1 MFQIYFGLDILMT
14 FVMTVLL
21 ISCLYGS
28 RHTDRQP
35 RLLLVLISAD
45 IVMLLTNAALQLAA
59 LHEATRA
66 LRIAYCCYNVAYS
79 VFMSLA
85 VFYLTEHIRQNGAAL
100 TWRLSWVSACVSGLN
115 AALWS
120 VSSYNGMFYDIISWT
135 KGPFYL
141 IGQLGGAVVFLL
153 YLYLLLRFRK
163 SIRRRDFV
171 FFCLFVLCPVLNFT
185 LRQLVPEANSLA
197 LAFSLALLLLYEFV
211 HAEQLRYMKEMELQ
225 LSETRFAVLVNQ
237 IQPHF
242 MYNTLSS
249 IYYLCEQDPAAAQ
262 QAILDFSGY
271 MRANLHAQ
279 KNGATIPFAQELE
292 HIGHYLALEKMRF
305 QELLT
310 YTYEIGTDAFQV
322 PPLSIQI
329 LVENAVKHGLGD
341 KPEGGRV
348 LIRTEEKEDCVL
360 VTVADN
366 GVGFPQQE
374 QSAVFGVGLTNAGE
388 RLRQFCGAELEIS
401 SVAGKGTTA
410 VVTIPRQ

>member
-28 RHTDRQP
+28 RHTDRHP
-35 RLLLVLISAD
+35 RLLLVLISTD

-171 FFCLFVLCPVLNFT
+171 FFCLFVLCPI
-185 LRQLVPEANSLA
+185 RPE
-197 LAFSLALLLLYEFV
+197 F
-211 HAEQLRYMKEMELQ
+211 H
-225 LSETRFAVLVNQ
+225 
-237 IQPHF
+237 H
-242 MYNTLSS
+242 
-249 IYYLCEQDPAAAQ
+249 AAAGAGGQ
-262 QAILDFSGY
+262 QPCAGVFP
-271 MRANLHAQ
+271 RAA
-279 KNGATIPFAQELE
+279 A
-292 HIGHYLALEKMRF
+292 
-305 QELLT
+305 
-310 YTYEIGTDAFQV
+310 
-322 PPLSIQI
+322 
-329 LVENAVKHGLGD
+329 AV
-341 KPEGGRV
+341 
-348 LIRTEEKEDCVL
+348 
-360 VTVADN
+360 
-366 GVGFPQQE
+366 
-374 QSAVFGVGLTNAGE
+374 
-388 RLRQFCGAELEIS
+388 
-401 SVAGKGTTA
+401 
-410 VVTIPRQ
+410 